1 MSLSYT
7 YILGRGE
14 HMVWWADVR
23 KLNCNSE
30 LAWSADTG
38 EHYWIVQIV
47 SGEQQFTISC
57 LLLDVE
63 LIW

>member
-1 MSLSYT
+1 
-7 YILGRGE
+7 
-14 HMVWWADVR
+14 MVWWADVR